1 MPQSPDLSITAW
13 RLERGWQV
21 EDLCEQATLAEAW
34 GFSGFWLPENHF
46 GDERA
51 IPAPLMLLSAVAAC
65 TQRLRLGTT
74 SYLLPFR
81 NPILAAEEVA
91 VLDQLSGGRVILGV
105 GRGMQKPLFNVFGVE
120 SKRKRALFEANLSTM
135 MDAWRGESLGEAVRV
150 EAGEERRTARRV
162 RAYSEI
168 GPGEIGLLVDS
179 YGLLSL
185 AVDSTSAAE
194 LLGIA
199 PGDTVKLDEP
209 VDGGSGDAAPT
220 TPIELRRTRS

>member
-1 MPQSPDLSITAW
+1 MPAPGPTFDGRDVFAPAAAH
-13 RLERGWQV
+13 
-21 EDLCEQATLAEAW
+21 LCNGVDLAEL
-34 GFSGFWLPENHF
+34 G
-46 GDERA
+46 
-51 IPAPLMLLSAVAAC
+51 PLVDPM
-65 TQRLRLGTT
+65 TLRPG
-74 SYLLPFR
+74 LLPVTRHEDGALVAEVLWVDRFG
-81 NPILAAEEVA
+81 NAQLNVDPEEV
-91 VLDQLSGGRVILGV
+91 
-105 GRGMQKPLFNVFGVE
+105 
-120 SKRKRALFEANLSTM
+120 
-135 MDAWRGESLGEAVRV
+135 ESLGEAVRV